1 MSKTSKKILGSL
13 ILTGITAVFALF
25 TDIMPDNVPFK
36 IIILLS
42 TYIIAIIIICLV
54 DIVWQGWIKSHFD
67 LWKIGKVRGLWRDE
81 GLKKQIKENFY
92 SSSEI
97 KIKVTRGIE
106 LLDSENDFGLNKILC
121 DLRDGKCNHNYKVVL
136 KILLIIPCFKD
147 KHVIERYQRHNG
159 MTFEEFVDTWYEFL
173 KKIQN
178 FNSNHLSINV
188 KFYFGYHSRWR
199 FYIFSG
205 TNSVNSTILL
215 SDYDVNSSGCEEP
228 MYKVIKS
235 QNNLGEFMNDYF
247 NDLWIESLSPN
258 DLYQYIISQNC
269 MAYSCKECMK
279 AQSTSCQNCNKVKC
293 EYESICKKLIKDNKK
308 FLEKNK

>member
-42 TYIIAIIIICLV
+42 IYIIAILIICLV
-54 DIVWQGWIKSHFD
+54 DIVWQGCIKSHFD

-106 LLDSENDFGLNKILC
+106 LLDPENDFGLNKILC
-121 DLRDGKCNHNYKVVL
+121 DLRDGRYNHNSTVKL
-136 KILLIIPCFKD
+136 DILLIIPCMMD
-147 KHVIERYQRHNG
+147 SHVIERAKRHNE
-159 MTFEEFVDTWYEFL
+159 MSLKDFVETWYDFL
-173 KKIQN
+173 KKIQSY
-178 FNSNHLSINV
+178 NSSHLSINV
-188 KFYFGYHSRWR
+188 KFYFGNHSRWR
-199 FYIFSG
+199 FYIFSR
-205 TNSVNSTILL
+205 TNSVKTVLL
-215 SDYDVNSSGCEEP
+215 SDYDVHSSGCEEP

-235 QNNLGEFMNDYF
+235 ENNIGMFMSDYF
-247 NDLWIESLSPN
+247 NDLWMESLSPN
-258 DLYQYIISQNC
+258 ELYQHIISQNC
-269 MAYSCKECMK
+269 IAYSCKKCMK

-293 EYESICKKLIKDNKK
+293 EYENICKKLIKDNKEI
-308 FLEKNK
+308 LEKN